1 MMFHQKSSRTNHHES
16 LWLAT
21 EELGPSPT
29 ILCASLVVLDLSL
42 GRHEKDCDEIAAQSS
57 GFVNPRFLLSVIPS
71 EKLWNSHLLGTSSPF
86 GVGIMSSPRPVSV
99 RLAWILPISAAAWLW
114 KFIYGTVVTSRF
126 TVCFHCTGG
135 DGAKLNPHQK
145 SGEYAATVDGWNP
158 APVEVGSLSMY
169 IPLFTR
175 LYTSQVVVWDCF
187 HQQYHWYMKKAS

>member
-1 MMFHQKSSRTNHHES
+1 MLLTGKGKVDVEIGCWNPLQTSDVFYMMFHQKSSRTNHHES

-126 TVCFHCTGG
+126 TVCFHCTGRRWS
-135 DGAKLNPHQK
+135 KIEPTSKKRRVCCYCWWLK
-145 SGEYAATVDGWNP
+145 SCTSWGW
-158 APVEVGSLSMY
+158 
-169 IPLFTR
+169 
-175 LYTSQVVVWDCF
+175 
-187 HQQYHWYMKKAS
+187 